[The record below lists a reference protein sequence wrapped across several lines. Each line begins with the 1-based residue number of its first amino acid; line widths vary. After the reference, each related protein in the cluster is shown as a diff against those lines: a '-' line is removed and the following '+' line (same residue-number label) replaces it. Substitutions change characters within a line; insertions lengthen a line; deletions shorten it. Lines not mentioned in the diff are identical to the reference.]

1 MEKETGKEEINR
13 RLSCV
18 PHSPP
23 TQTQLLGCFPYNRP
37 LFFSPRTNISA
48 GAVREME
55 QDRKTQV
62 VNKGLRGWC
71 HHRNLGFFWTRGS
84 SLITWPDGCRQ
95 VSPVSEGKADPS
107 PGAGRGHWGSLKL
120 VVMGNGNK
128 MILTFYYCV
137 YSHFTLHLTHTLLWV

>member
-23 TQTQLLGCFPYNRP
+23 TQTQLLGCLPYNRP

-71 HHRNLGFFWTRGS
+71 HHRNSVFFDHGVIHSVPGLTATDGHHLSLRGKWIPAQELAWLS
-84 SLITWPDGCRQ
+84 ARVLNKIGTGCNE
-95 VSPVSEGKADPS
+95 V
-107 PGAGRGHWGSLKL
+107 
-120 VVMGNGNK
+120 
-128 MILTFYYCV
+128 C
-137 YSHFTLHLTHTLLWV
+137 